1 MANNSDFTMGVDKD
15 RELQERMVG
24 NATRIITAS
33 QGDKVVSA
41 MWRMNT
47 PYIGERENVARVLA
61 KHRQIP
67 KSIINYMV
75 SKGNPDAIEKSIIM
89 LGDLLDPDYKRVRPS
104 LAKDYENIKKKYRV
118 RVSVKARTLKPE
130 PKPKKDIVEKH
141 LAEKRGV
148 HFAKEV
154 PKKKEIDIEMSAPA
168 GGAQFSYSF
177 SAEALK
183 KFEQA
188 FNSAMND
195 AEINPEGM
203 NEEKIE
209 ETGKEL
215 MSCDL
220 GVNVDVYKDILR
232 NIRDSALE
240 FSTSQKACNEVA
252 DCAHELKLTD
262 PNDVNGIA
270 AALVRLLTAARTN
283 ASKLVE
289 ERNSLANNNQKLSM
303 EVAQLNA
310 RASKAESDVTDLN
323 TEISTKNTQLATIV
337 GQMSTLQKQYDSI
350 QTQLKKS
357 QKTITE
363 KDEEYL
369 GRINKKNEE
378 ALVLQQ
384 QYNDLNVEKLKLE
397 RELANHNIELGEKE
411 AEVVKMRSQLE
422 VYERTNKSL
431 AAVDLEKASKI
442 TSLNNEIGKL
452 NTTIGE
458 LNQKLTF
465 KEDEYKRIADVKD
478 KEIQDLQE
486 VKEKWLAQKAEMDQ
500 LASKNGELEAQ
511 VDSLENQKKALEES
525 LKEKDKANAVL
536 REKGIA
542 SAETQEQLN
551 REHLNAKAVI
561 KDLNNQIGEL
571 KEQIKLNNAKT
582 VDFQAKYE
590 STNAKLQTAE
600 KELSNAKQIN
610 NTMKSE
616 YDEANRTI
624 GSLQA
629 KMKSLETQLSS
640 EAKLRVEAQEEC
652 EKAMIRCSK
661 AKAESIK
668 LKVAKDKALAE
679 TVKLQSDLEAL
690 QKLKES
696 TFVVAQPTQDEQGDV
711 VMNGPDA
718 QGEIA
723 SVLVAQQEELPI
735 PLPKV
740 TEILAHVAR
749 PKKRSTAPAKQPPTL
764 AGKKR
769 SLNKVGGAYLVGGR
783 PDPDLSR
790 GSKFWK
796 NAYNK
801 GFKLF

>member
-1 MANNSDFTMGVDKD
+1 MANTQPSFTMGVDKD

-47 PYIGERENVARVLA
+47 PYEGERENVARVLA

-75 SKGNPDAIEKSIIM
+75 SKGNPDAIEKSIII

-130 PKPKKDIVEKH
+130 VKPKKDVVEKH
-141 LAEKRGV
+141 LAEKRAETLK
-148 HFAKEV
+148 AKQ
-154 PKKKEIDIEMSAPA
+154 PKFD
-168 GGAQFSYSF
+168 FSYSKTTDEIMQDF
-177 SAEALK
+177 SKLDDFKGFQANMNAAMKEAET
-183 KFEQA
+183 
-188 FNSAMND
+188 
-195 AEINPEGM
+195 NPEGM
-203 NEEKIE
+203 DEEKIE
-209 ETGKEL
+209 ATGKAL
-215 MSCDL
+215 LSYDL
-220 GVNVDVYKDILR
+220 GVNIDVYKDILR

-252 DCAHELKLTD
+252 DCAHELRLTD

-283 ASKLVE
+283 ASKLAE

-323 TEISTKNTQLATIV
+323 SAITNKNTQLANIV
-337 GQMSTLQKQYDSI
+337 GQMNGLRTQYDSI
-350 QTQLKKS
+350 QSQLKKA
-357 QKTITE
+357 QKSITE
-363 KDEEYL
+363 KEEEYQ
-369 GRINKKNEE
+369 GRIDKKNEE

-411 AEVVKMRSQLE
+411 TEVTKLRSQLA
-422 VYERTNKSL
+422 VYESTNKSL
-431 AAVDLEKASKI
+431 AAVDMEKASKI
-442 TSLNNEIGKL
+442 TSLNNDIANL
-452 NTTIGE
+452 NITISE

-465 KEDEYKRIADVKD
+465 KEDEYKRVAEVKD

-525 LKEKDKANAVL
+525 LQEKDKANAVL

-561 KDLNNQIGEL
+561 KDLNNQISEL
-571 KEQIKLNNAKT
+571 KDQIKLNNAKT
-582 VDFQAKYE
+582 IDFQAKYE
-590 STNAKLQTAE
+590 STNAKLQTTE

-610 NTMKSE
+610 STMQNE

-624 GSLQA
+624 GSLQT
-629 KMKSLETQLSS
+629 KVKSLETQLSS

-652 EKAMIRCSK
+652 DKAMIRC
-661 AKAESIK
+661 AKARAESVK
-668 LKVAKDKALAE
+668 LKIARDKAQAE
-679 TVKLQSDLEAL
+679 TVKLQSDLDAL
-690 QKLKES
+690 QKLKEA
-696 TFVVAQPTQDEQGDV
+696 TFVVAQPVQDEQGDV

-723 SVLVAQQEELPI
+723 SVLVAQQEEIPI

-740 TEILAHVAR
+740 TEILAHVAH

>member
-1 MANNSDFTMGVDKD
+1 MANAQPSFTMGVDKD

-47 PYIGERENVARVLA
+47 PYVGERENVARVLA

-118 RVSVKARTLKPE
+118 RVSVKARSLKPE
-130 PKPKKDIVEKH
+130 VKPKKDVVEKH

-148 HFAKEV
+148 SFNTEA
-154 PKKKEIDIEMSAPA
+154 PKKDFENPKTFNF
-168 GGAQFSYSF
+168 GQYSYSF
-177 SAEALK
+177 TAEALK
-183 KFEQA
+183 KFEYT
-188 FNSAMND
+188 FNTAMND

-203 NEEKIE
+203 DEEKIE

-215 MSCDL
+215 MTCDL

-252 DCAHELKLTD
+252 DCAHELRITD

-270 AALVRLLTAARTN
+270 GALVRLLTAARTN
-283 ASKLVE
+283 ASKLTE
-289 ERNSLANNNQKLSM
+289 ERNSLATNNQKLSM

-323 TEISTKNTQLATIV
+323 TAITTKNTQLATVV
-337 GQMSTLQKQYDSI
+337 GQMNGLRAQFDTI
-350 QTQLKKS
+350 QSQLKKA
-357 QKTITE
+357 QKSITE
-363 KDEEYL
+363 KDEEYQE
-369 GRINKKNEE
+369 RINKKNEE

-397 RELANHNIELGEKE
+397 RELDNHNIELGEKE
-411 AEVVKMRSQLE
+411 AEVDKLRGQLE

-431 AAVDLEKASKI
+431 AAVDMEKASKI
-442 TSLNNEIGKL
+442 ESLNNDIGKL
-452 NTTIGE
+452 NITISE

-465 KEDEYKRIADVKD
+465 KEDEYKKVAEVKD

-525 LKEKDKANAVL
+525 LREKDKANAVL

-542 SAETQEQLN
+542 SAETQAELN

-561 KDLNNQIGEL
+561 KDLNNQISEL
-571 KEQIKLNNAKT
+571 KDQIKLNNAKT

-610 NTMKSE
+610 STMKNE

-624 GSLQA
+624 GNLQS
-629 KMKSLETQLSS
+629 KVKSLETQLSS

-652 EKAMIRCSK
+652 DKAMIRCAK
-661 AKAESIK
+661 ARAESIK
-668 LKVAKDKALAE
+668 LKVAKDKAQAE
-679 TVKLQSDLEAL
+679 TVKLQNDLDAL
-690 QKLKES
+690 QKLKEA
-696 TFVVAQPTQDEQGDV
+696 TFVVAQPVQDEQGDV

-723 SVLVAQQEELPI
+723 SVLVAQQEEIPI

-740 TEILAHVAR
+740 TEILAHVAH

>member
-1 MANNSDFTMGVDKD
+1 MANAQPSFTMGVDKD

-47 PYIGERENVARVLA
+47 PYEGERENVARVLA

-75 SKGNPDAIEKSIIM
+75 SKGNPDAIEKSIII

-118 RVSVKARTLKPE
+118 RVSVKARSLKPE
-130 PKPKKDIVEKH
+130 VKPKKDVVEKH

-148 HFAKEV
+148 FFNTEA
-154 PKKKEIDIEMSAPA
+154 PKKDFENPKTFNF
-168 GGAQFSYSF
+168 GQYSYSF
-177 SAEALK
+177 TAEALK
-183 KFEQA
+183 KFEYT
-188 FNSAMND
+188 FNTAMND

-203 NEEKIE
+203 DEEKIE

-215 MSCDL
+215 MTCDL

-252 DCAHELKLTD
+252 DCAHELRITD

-270 AALVRLLTAARTN
+270 GALVRLLTAARTN
-283 ASKLVE
+283 ASKLTE
-289 ERNSLANNNQKLSM
+289 ERNSLATNNQKLSM

-323 TEISTKNTQLATIV
+323 TAITTKNTQLATVV
-337 GQMSTLQKQYDSI
+337 GQMNGLRAQFDTI
-350 QTQLKKS
+350 QSQLKKA
-357 QKTITE
+357 QKSITE
-363 KDEEYL
+363 KDEEYQE
-369 GRINKKNEE
+369 RINKKNEE

-397 RELANHNIELGEKE
+397 RELDNHNIELGEKE
-411 AEVVKMRSQLE
+411 AEVDKLRGQLE

-431 AAVDLEKASKI
+431 AAVDMEKASKI
-442 TSLNNEIGKL
+442 ESLNNDIGKL
-452 NTTIGE
+452 NITISE

-465 KEDEYKRIADVKD
+465 KEDEYKKVAEVKD

-525 LKEKDKANAVL
+525 LREKDKANAVL

-542 SAETQEQLN
+542 SAETQAELN

-561 KDLNNQIGEL
+561 KDLNNQISEL
-571 KEQIKLNNAKT
+571 KDQIKLNNAKT

-610 NTMKSE
+610 NTMKNE

-624 GSLQA
+624 GNLQS
-629 KMKSLETQLSS
+629 KVKSLETQLSS

-652 EKAMIRCSK
+652 DKAMIRCAK
-661 AKAESIK
+661 ARAESIK
-668 LKVAKDKALAE
+668 LKVAKDKAQAE
-679 TVKLQSDLEAL
+679 TVKLQNDLDAL
-690 QKLKES
+690 QKLKEA
-696 TFVVAQPTQDEQGDV
+696 TFVVAQPVQDEQGDV

-723 SVLVAQQEELPI
+723 SVLVAQQEEIPI

-740 TEILAHVAR
+740 TEILAHVAH